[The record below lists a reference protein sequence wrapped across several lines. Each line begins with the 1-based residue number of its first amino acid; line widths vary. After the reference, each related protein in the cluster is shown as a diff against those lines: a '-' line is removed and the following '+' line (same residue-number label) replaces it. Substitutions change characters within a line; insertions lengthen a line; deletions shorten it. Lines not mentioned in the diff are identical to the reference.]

1 MHPLLASFS
10 VSLCLLLSL
19 SLVGEY
25 VETQMLCHAQF
36 LPVHCLSVLASIRLY
51 FFPPFSGSIVVSSLH
66 KPCILRHKYSFL
78 NHYFHKGHLSFF
90 FPLQESRTFEKF
102 LEMCL

>member
-51 FFPPFSGSIVVSSLH
+51 FSPLSLA
-66 KPCILRHKYSFL
+66 PLLFL
-78 NHYFHKGHLSFF
+78 LFTNPAF
-90 FPLQESRTFEKF
+90 
-102 LEMCL
+102 

>member
-51 FFPPFSGSIVVSSLH
+51 FSPFLWLHCCFFSSQTLHSKAQVQLSQPLFPQ
-66 KPCILRHKYSFL
+66 RA
-78 NHYFHKGHLSFF
+78 SFF
-90 FPLQESRTFEKF
+90 FLSSSRVTNF
-102 LEMCL
+102 